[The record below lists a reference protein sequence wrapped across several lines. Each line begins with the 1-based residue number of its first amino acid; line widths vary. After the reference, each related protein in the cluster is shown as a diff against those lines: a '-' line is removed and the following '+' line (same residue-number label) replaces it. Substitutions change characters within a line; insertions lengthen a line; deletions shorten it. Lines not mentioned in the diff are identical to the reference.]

1 MRVEDRETPRPWAKL
16 VVSPAPW
23 FLALPTGAESP
34 RLRLSKGGLDTVPGS
49 WYDHVVHIRK
59 GKMAQVMLAGGEVG
73 GEVFALLLVSYLTYL
88 FFSKV
93 VLFLVSSLLVFL

>member
-1 MRVEDRETPRPWAKL
+1 
-16 VVSPAPW
+16 
-23 FLALPTGAESP
+23 
-34 RLRLSKGGLDTVPGS
+34 
-49 WYDHVVHIRK
+49 
-59 GKMAQVMLAGGEVG
+59 MAQVMLAGGEVG